1 MPRDRGNSA
10 PDDRIR
16 IQHMLEAAKDARTFV
31 AGRSRSDLDT
41 DAMLFRA
48 LRNALQEI
56 GEAAARVSDLGRAR
70 ASTVPWGQ
78 IVAMRNVLVHV
89 YFGVDK
95 ERVWKTA
102 SEDIAILLTQ
112 LELACK
118 DWPLPD
124 PDSFSS

>member
-1 MPRDRGNSA
+1 MPRERGSSG

-16 IQHMLEAAKDARTFV
+16 IQHMLEAAKDSHAFV
-31 AGRSRSDLDT
+31 AGRSRADLDS
-41 DAMLFRA
+41 DVMLFRA

-56 GEAAARVSDLGRAR
+56 GEAAARVSDEGRNR
-70 ASTVPWGQ
+70 AAMVPWGQ
-78 IVAMRNVLVHV
+78 IVAMRNVLVHA

-102 SEDIAILLTQ
+102 TEDIPILLTQ

-118 DWPLPD
+118 DWPLPS
-124 PDSFSS
+124 P